1 MPLYNDLEITIQQL
15 SSSFGEIPPERKKLL
30 EEFADYISSL
40 LSKKSE
46 MNFIFIC
53 THNSRR
59 SHISQIWAQTS
70 AEYYGIGGVNC
81 FSGGT
86 EATAFNPRAVEA
98 LGGLGFRIKKTDY
111 TDNPVYNVYYS
122 AEKNPLKC
130 FSKKY
135 SDPFNPQKNFTA
147 VMTCSDADENCP
159 VVFGAE
165 ARFPVRYEDP
175 KVYDGTEIER
185 EKYSERVRQIGVEM
199 LYLFSRTGKN
209 DC

>member
-111 TDNPVYNVYYS
+111 TDNPVYEVFYS

-175 KVYDGTEIER
+175 KAYDGTSLESVKYTER
-185 EKYSERVRQIGVEM
+185 AKQIGAEM
-199 LYLFSRTGKN
+199 LYLFGRVRKA
-209 DC
+209 